1 MIKYC
6 LLFIMS
12 FYSIYYRTAY
22 AKGQLDVCKKK
33 SEICIDMLGRF
44 TEDEVPTKPIL
55 LSTLY
60 SCLGNC
66 AMKVQ
71 DYVKALE
78 YHDHDLSIGE
88 ET

>member
-1 MIKYC
+1 MYV
-6 LLFIMS
+6 
-12 FYSIYYRTAY
+12 
-22 AKGQLDVCKKK
+22 KGQLDVCKKK
-33 SEICIDMLGRF
+33 AENCVDVLGRF
-44 TEDEVPTKPIL
+44 TDDEVPTKPIL

-66 AMKVQ
+66 AMKIQ

-88 ET
+88 EK